1 MSFWAVVFIIT
12 TTILIFKK
20 EEKDEEEV
28 EGVFETYKQLYTGIY
43 GFEKFRLFLI
53 FSLEAGLRKT
63 VGLHCSDLQNGL
75 CRR

>member
-28 EGVFETYKQLYTGIY
+28 EGVVETYKQLYTGIFDVQAFRFI
-43 GFEKFRLFLI
+43 FENFQF
-53 FSLEAGLRKT
+53 
-63 VGLHCSDLQNGL
+63 
-75 CRR
+75 

>member
-28 EGVFETYKQLYTGIY
+28 EGVVETYKQLYTGIY
-43 GFEKFRLFLI
+43 GFEKIQLF
-53 FSLEAGLRKT
+53 FF
-63 VGLHCSDLQNGL
+63 NF
-75 CRR
+75 